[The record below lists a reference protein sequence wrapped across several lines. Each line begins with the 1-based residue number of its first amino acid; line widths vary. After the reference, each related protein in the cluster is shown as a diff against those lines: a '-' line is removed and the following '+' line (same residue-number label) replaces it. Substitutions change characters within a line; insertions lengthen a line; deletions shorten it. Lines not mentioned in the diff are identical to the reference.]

1 MAINA
6 GGVIRGAK
14 SLAMGLK
21 STYTGSSSTSA
32 AKSIIT
38 KTASTSTALKAG
50 SVGGGVV
57 GAATS
62 ILAVPL
68 IKTAVSSMGIGNTYS
83 YVDEKLGGYLPGGI
97 SPSQDNVMDIH
108 GGLAR
113 KPWNTGTT
121 TFGILR
127 DGNWYAMKKNGQ
139 LKIFKPYKSIVF
151 GKKIEPRKFI
161 RLAQKYHSIQKD
173 LNSVFKSIKT
183 KRRH

>member
-57 GAATS
+57 GAAAS
-62 ILAVPL
+62 VLAVPL

-83 YVDEKLGGYLPGGI
+83 YVDEMLGGYLPGGI
-97 SPSQDNVMDIH
+97 SPQDQDR
-108 GGLAR
+108 G
-113 KPWNTGTT
+113 
-121 TFGILR
+121 
-127 DGNWYAMKKNGQ
+127 
-139 LKIFKPYKSIVF
+139 
-151 GKKIEPRKFI
+151 
-161 RLAQKYHSIQKD
+161 
-173 LNSVFKSIKT
+173 
-183 KRRH
+183 